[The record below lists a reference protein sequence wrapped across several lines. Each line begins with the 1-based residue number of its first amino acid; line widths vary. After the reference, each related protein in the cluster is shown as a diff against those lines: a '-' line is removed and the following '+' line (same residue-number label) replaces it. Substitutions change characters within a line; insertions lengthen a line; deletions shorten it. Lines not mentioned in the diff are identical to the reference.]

1 MTFDYAPDWIA
12 RAIAATEYTSGSPL
26 SPPLPCAPSHPTIP
40 ELAALVAELFAE
52 GTLSWEQLCAL
63 STQPELNRLL
73 AQTIDEAPATR
84 RASR

>member
-12 RAIAATEYTSGSPL
+12 RAIAATDYANGSPL
-26 SPPLPCAPSHPTIP
+26 SPPLPCAPNHPTIP
-40 ELAALVAELFAE
+40 QLAALVAELFAE

-63 STQPELNRLL
+63 GTQPELTQLL
-73 AQTIDEAPATR
+73 TQAIDEAPATR